1 MAQHRSIEYTGV
13 RPVNTTT
20 ADPTGAPL
28 PPLLRLPRELRDLIY
43 QEYVRADGGYVYNP
57 ETNRL
62 AQTDGSSIDVS
73 LRLVCRQ
80 LASEVQG
87 LALKLNTI
95 TFETCFSETSR
106 EDAGMHHAINTKIE
120 RRKREV
126 TKMFALQLF
135 TSEMARAVADIYPR
149 VSPFIDGWSR
159 NSVADLKV
167 LATQDVYCGEAPSM
181 WRDCLSAVLSQIS
194 KHPDFDAT
202 VVEEGHQARRPRWI
216 PSDIRQMS
224 ELIHASPV
232 PWHIPSRAERN
243 ELAAVAKVEPRYP
256 FYKQRTKHTYSAA
269 SLALRFL
276 QSLSDT
282 ALVAIRSIHLLESHE
297 TVAHPECH
305 GRGFIKICQ
314 QYPNIRIQRFASL
327 WKAVFDVELE
337 SRLNYSSFNEDGV
350 DASLFERDRLAAS
363 DITYAVGTWVTEALI
378 LPSLGM
384 PHGYFTL
391 ILDGNPTPDY
401 MTEIFEVV
409 QRDVAFQAALDV
421 AYTTGSLPAP
431 TWVARRRCTGYTF
444 DVLPEFIQTLSTD
457 SPLVRCN
464 FDPGQPHDANKIVDE
479 RRGWTPRDWKESWD
493 THSPREFQTKAP
505 LPPWHE
511 LRWQYVIV

>member
-1 MAQHRSIEYTGV
+1 MAQNTPVECTRV
-13 RPVNTTT
+13 RPVDTTT
-20 ADPTGAPL
+20 ADPTGTPL
-28 PPLLRLPRELRDLIY
+28 PALLRLPRELRDLIY
-43 QEYVRADGGYVYNP
+43 EEYVRVDGGYIYNP

-62 AQTDGSSIDVS
+62 AQADGSSIDLS

-80 LASEVQG
+80 LASEFQG

-106 EDAGMHHAINTKIE
+106 EDAGMYHAMIKRIAW
-120 RRKREV
+120 RKREV
-126 TKMFALQLF
+126 VRTFAPQLF
-135 TSEMARAVADIYPR
+135 TPRMAKVVADTYPR
-149 VSPFIDGWSR
+149 LSPVLEGWSR
-159 NSVADLKV
+159 RSEPELRV
-167 LATQDVYCGEAPSM
+167 LATPDVDCGEVPSI

-194 KHPDFDAT
+194 EHSDFDAT
-202 VVEEGHQARRPRWI
+202 VLEEGKARPRWI
-216 PSDIRQMS
+216 PSNSRHMS
-224 ELIHASPV
+224 ELINASPV
-232 PWHIPSRAERN
+232 LWHIPSRAERN
-243 ELAAVAKVEPRYP
+243 ELAAVAKVGPSYP
-256 FYKQRTKHTYSAA
+256 FYKQRTKYTYSAA

-276 QSLSDT
+276 QSLPDT
-282 ALVAIRSIHLLESHE
+282 ALAAIRSIRLLESHE

-314 QYPNIRIQRFASL
+314 QYPSICIQRFASL

-350 DASLFERDRLAAS
+350 DSFMFERDRLAAS
-363 DITYAVGTWVTEALI
+363 DITYAVGTWVTEALT

-384 PHGYFTL
+384 PHGCFTL

-401 MTEIFEVV
+401 MTEIFDVV

-421 AYTTGSLPAP
+421 AYATGSLPAP
-431 TWVARRRCTGYTF
+431 TWVARRRCTGYMF
-444 DVLPEFIQTLSTD
+444 DVLPAFIQTLSTD

-464 FDPGQPHDANKIVDE
+464 FDPGQTHDANKIADE
-479 RRGWTPRDWKESWD
+479 RREWTPRDWKESWD
-493 THSPREFQTKAP
+493 RHSPREFQTKAP